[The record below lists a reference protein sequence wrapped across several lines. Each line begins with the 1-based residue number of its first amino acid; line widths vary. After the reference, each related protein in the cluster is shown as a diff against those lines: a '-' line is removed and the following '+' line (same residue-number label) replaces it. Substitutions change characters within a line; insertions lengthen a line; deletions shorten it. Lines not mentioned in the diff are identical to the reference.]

1 MMETRIEVFLKEDVK
16 DNIGEGIKGDI
27 KDLGIKKVKRIETAQ
42 IYLLEGKIFQSQKKM
57 ICENLL
63 IDPLIQEYQI
73 NYESRITN
81 YEKPYWIVEVWPKKG
96 VTDTVAE
103 TTEKG
108 IRDLGI
114 NGIKKVRTGKKY
126 LLIGSLSSEETET
139 ISQRLLANKVI
150 ENYSITQNA

>member
-1 MMETRIEVFLKEDVK
+1 METRIEVFLKEDVK

-42 IYLLEGKIFQSQKKM
+42 IYLLEGKISQNQKKM

-63 IDPLIQEYQI
+63 IDPLIQEYRI
-73 NYESRITN
+73 NYELRITN
-81 YEKPYWIVEVWPKKG
+81 YEKPYWIVKVWPKKG

-126 LLIGSLSSEETET
+126 LLVGSLSSEKIET
-139 ISQRLLANKVI
+139 ISHRLLANKVI